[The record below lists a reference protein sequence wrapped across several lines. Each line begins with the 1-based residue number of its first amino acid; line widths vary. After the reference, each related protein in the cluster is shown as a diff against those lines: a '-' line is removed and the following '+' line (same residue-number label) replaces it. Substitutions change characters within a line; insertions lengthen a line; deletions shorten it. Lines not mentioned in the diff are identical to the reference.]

1 MKQIITILFCL
12 GALQLSAQ
20 QISNVLPAYYNVKE
34 ALINGNEATV
44 TQRAADLLH
53 EIEKA
58 APSIPE
64 PRRSALISGSRSL
77 VTATSIDKQRSLFA
91 TVSEEMAAAV
101 KAAHPAGTTVYK
113 MYCPMKK
120 AYWLSNETTIR
131 NPYYGKSMLS
141 CGNVAEEIR

>member
-1 MKQIITILFCL
+1 MKQIFTLLLCS
-12 GALQLSAQ
+12 GALQVSAQ

-34 ALINGNEATV
+34 ALISGNEAMV
-44 TQRAADLLH
+44 THRSADLMH

-64 PRRSALISGSRSL
+64 PGRSALVSGSRSL
-77 VTATSIDKQRSLFA
+77 ATATSLDKQRSLFA

-120 AYWLSNETTIR
+120 AYWLSNEATIR

-141 CGNVAEEIR
+141 CGNVSETIK